1 MLQSPEPCKCLFLE
15 QSSLLRVWTNSAN
28 YSNIDYEQESSFWH
42 LVYVPDGSKLQKI
55 EKMILPQPSSPHLSF
70 PPPSAPFL
78 LCMCI
83 YPYPLTNTHR
93 FPPSDLLSRHLCSC
107 LSPAGCSIALNL
119 GIFQKRLCICLQ
131 VQNCPRHQQKPTRKM
146 QMGHRC
152 YYTDRA

>member
-1 MLQSPEPCKCLFLE
+1 M
-15 QSSLLRVWTNSAN
+15 SLLRA
-28 YSNIDYEQESSFWH
+28 EQSVKSLDKQCQLLKYRLWARKLFLAH

-55 EKMILPQPSSPHLSF
+55 EKIILPQPSSPHLSF

-119 GIFQKRLCICLQ
+119 GIFQKCLCICLQ
-131 VQNCPRHQQKPTRKM
+131 VQNCPRHQQKATRKM